1 MQTQFKSQSHR
12 THWLVWFCLLA
23 SPSQAPSPNHALK
36 KITCYLLR
44 LSPPYQHSLFGSDDL
59 SDIVFQDRL
68 SFWERVTVESTQQKF
83 KNLGVWRFAH
93 SQLHVTGQRRQ
104 PPYSMYGSSSRGDC
118 RRDRRPLVIAALWAI
133 ANRLPV
139 STFPIIAW
147 VAAAIL
153 SDTVN
158 NLPAIGPASL
168 RPIPRSTGA
177 TMGTTTLLMMIPT
190 IWDAASV

>member
-12 THWLVWFCLLA
+12 THRLVWFCLLA
-23 SPSQAPSPNHALK
+23 SPSQAPFPNHALK

-44 LSPPYQHSLFGSDDL
+44 PSPPYQHSLFGSDDL

-83 KNLGVWRFAH
+83 KNLGVWHFAH
-93 SQLHVTGQRRQ
+93 SQLHVTGQRR
-104 PPYSMYGSSSRGDC
+104 PAHSSLRTAASSMASPAACMVAPLAVIVAGIA
-118 RRDRRPLVIAALWAI
+118 RPLVIAALWAI

-153 SDTVN
+153 SVTVN
-158 NLPAIGPASL
+158 
-168 RPIPRSTGA
+168 STH
-177 TMGTTTLLMMIPT
+177 
-190 IWDAASV
+190 